1 MAISYLPGS
10 ASVKITTKP
19 GVKTPEKYS
28 TDMEFNSVAIEATG
42 ECQLTGVE
50 GDNAAGWT
58 LGFIQVQF
66 LETNWGYYRGA
77 VDADGSAYINRGS
90 SKLRGATHCR
100 DSKTKGEV
108 WFQNLSG
115 KDLALA
121 TNGKLPMSLKVQLMD
136 GPHETYP
143 LYHMNSLTKKHNFLR
158 EVQLEFHFCTVLAL
172 MSPSKEYQ
180 FLKHFLWN
188 MHWQATFQPSSFTD
202 SDPKWTVTLNSTA
215 LANSANCSQIAEGG
229 PVDPKIKAVLTAGSA
244 ANCNELATAGGAAKP
259 TESKSWAVV
268 RT

>member
-10 ASVKITTKP
+10 ASLKITTKP

-28 TDMEFNSVAIEATG
+28 TDMEFNSVAIEASA
-42 ECQLTGVE
+42 ECQLTGIE
-50 GDNAAGWT
+50 GDNPAGWT

-77 VDADGSAYINRGS
+77 IDADGSAYVNRGS
-90 SKLRGATHCR
+90 STLRGATHCR
-100 DSKTKGEV
+100 DTKSKGEI

-121 TNGKLPMSLKVQLMD
+121 SNGKLPMTLKVQLMD

-143 LYHMNSLTKKHNFLR
+143 LYHMNSLTKKYNFLR

-172 MSPSKEYQ
+172 MNPSKQYQ

-202 SDPKWTVTLNSTA
+202 SDPTWTVMLNSNK
-215 LANSANCSQIAEGG
+215 LANSGNCSQIAEGG
-229 PVDPKIKAVLTAGSA
+229 PIDPKIKAVLTDPTA
-244 ANCNELATAGGAAKP
+244 ANCNEIAGLGAAAKMM
-259 TESKSWAVV
+259 ESRSWVV
-268 RT
+268 ARS

>member
-100 DSKTKGEV
+100 DTKTKGEV
-108 WFQNLSG
+108 WFQTCR
-115 KDLALA
+115 ARI
-121 TNGKLPMSLKVQLMD
+121 
-136 GPHETYP
+136 
-143 LYHMNSLTKKHNFLR
+143 LR
-158 EVQLEFHFCTVLAL
+158 
-172 MSPSKEYQ
+172 
-180 FLKHFLWN
+180 
-188 MHWQATFQPSSFTD
+188 WQPT
-202 SDPKWTVTLNSTA
+202 
-215 LANSANCSQIAEGG
+215 ANCRCRSR
-229 PVDPKIKAVLTAGSA
+229 
-244 ANCNELATAGGAAKP
+244 CN
-259 TESKSWAVV
+259 
-268 RT
+268 